1 MSEVVKL
8 PPIDPANRSLIQT
21 LEEPNDETHKIET
34 SVQDPT
40 ASVDNLIDQN
50 TTQVGHHA

>member
-8 PPIDPANRSLIQT
+8 PPIDPSNRSLIQT
-21 LEEPNDETHKIET
+21 LEEPNDQTQKIET
-34 SVQDPT
+34 SVQEPT

-50 TTQVGHHA
+50 TTQVEHHA